1 MKKNQNNAVVM
12 TTSEAQTALESA
24 VNALQAALTEDVAV
38 SRADALRH
46 RAAQA
51 LATLNKCRE
60 SDVFASAAD
69 VAALADMGVYVSYSF
84 TFDKK
89 TGEAVYSNAPALL
102 SLNRFI
108 SSTGAPVH
116 DSMWRGKV
124 KDALHL
130 SIIKLAQGLRQ
141 DIPALLLKLKASGEV
156 VDAVKNG
163 KKNKDGEMSYEV
175 VQAALQTALDSIV
188 FDTTGRDDG
197 LNRYRV
203 NRQACRWLEASFG
216 LNTVTG
222 GIVCPR
228 DEGMYDRMFLVMRH
242 IIAGMALSVEVAEK
256 MAKAEKESK

>member
-1 MKKNQNNAVVM
+1 MKKNQNAVINTV
-12 TTSEAQTALESA
+12 EAQTALEAA
-24 VNALQAALTEDVAV
+24 VNALQTALAEDVAV
-38 SRADALRH
+38 SKADALRH

-60 SDVFASAAD
+60 SDVFASAAN
-69 VAALADMGVYVSYSF
+69 VAALADMGVYVSCSF

-89 TGEAVYSNAPALL
+89 TGAPVYSNAPALL
-102 SLNRFI
+102 SLNRFV

-116 DSMWRGKV
+116 DSMWRGLV

-130 SIIKLAQGLRQ
+130 SLIKLAQGLKQ
-141 DIPALLLKLKASGEV
+141 DIPALLLKLKASTSV

-175 VQAALQTALDSIV
+175 VQAALQTALDAII
-188 FDTTGRDDG
+188 FDVGDRDDG
-197 LNRYRV
+197 KNRYRV

-216 LNTVTG
+216 LNTTTG

-242 IIAGMALSVEVAEK
+242 IVSGMALSIEVAEK
-256 MAKAEKESK
+256 MAKESK